1 MESGAIAVKNQMI
14 DTEAKTYTDF
24 STGETMTIQEA
35 VNKKLIEAEI
45 SEHVERK
52 PLGLSMQN
60 AIRLGFYVAETGTN
74 NKISRTLE
82 DLIRTTNFS
91 RYIP

>member
-1 MESGAIAVKNQMI
+1 MESGAVAVKNQMI

-24 STGETMTIQEA
+24 SNGEVMSIPEAINRNLIQ
-35 VNKKLIEAEI
+35 AEI

-60 AIRLGFYVAETGTN
+60 AIRLGFYAPETGKLVFLVKPN
-74 NKISRTLE
+74 LKEVSK
-82 DLIRTTNFS
+82 
-91 RYIP
+91 